1 MVSIGW
7 CKRQARGI
15 SLIERK
21 NHLSEAYI
29 REAHDS
35 LKVCLN
41 VEGKWKVISGYYACY
56 NALYAILMKCGIK
69 CEIHDCS
76 IGIMSFFDFEKEDID
91 FMNDLKRKRI
101 NVQYYLKDVELGE
114 VLNVKKFISKCEL
127 VLADLDDNKINEIR
141 KKVKNE

>member
-1 MVSIGW
+1 M
-7 CKRQARGI
+7 
-15 SLIERK
+15 IERK
-21 NHLSEAYI
+21 NHLSEAYLL
-29 REAHDS
+29 EAKDS
-35 LKVCLN
+35 LKVCLKI
-41 VEGKWKVISGYYACY
+41 EGKWKVISGYYACY

-76 IGIMSFFDFEKEDID
+76 IELMSFFDFDKEEID

-101 NVQYYLKDVELGE
+101 NVQYYLKDIVLGE

-141 KKVKNE
+141 KKVENE